1 MSKSNNKYIGLTIGP
16 ILDTINLT
24 SSPAALWAASYMFS
38 SVSKCICRKLTEE
51 YGVKLEQ
58 IVTPYYEKDAD
69 LLNKNDGVGL
79 FHDRVIFRKDDFNT
93 ADLGDLRDAVIA
105 DIAKNFT
112 ISDVEFLKKYIMIAH
127 VEFEG
132 SNPILDGGK
141 LLDAV
146 ELSKPYVFE
155 STDNPILSLF
165 TNKQGDS
172 GDGDAKRDT
181 DGEIR
186 KVGKNDAVKALLKE
200 FKGFQLED
208 RRNTNGD
215 VILKSLPDITRTKSS
230 KGYKRGKYYAIVRS
244 DGDKM
249 GEIISSLNSDK
260 SVKNFSKT
268 CLTYCSAIAKT
279 VGEYGGVTIYA
290 GGDDLLAI
298 LPCEEDGKTVFD
310 FVVAANKVFKRHFKS
325 YNKPTSLSFGIFIA
339 YNQFPLY
346 ESLAQSA
353 DLLFDVAKKKRNCVA
368 VKLQKHSGQSEALLI
383 SNQYLEYFS
392 NLSKLV
398 MKEKDQT
405 LLSAMHKVD
414 LFETAFR
421 AAFDYQTIQNLFVNT
436 FDADIHDDNNFVHM
450 VLPNLFRFLQSRAK
464 ADETSTAETTE
475 AEGATPDEKADT
487 PKAEEEKNADMI
499 RSETMTETS
508 GIFAVNDTGIC
519 QNDSVMTFRFILRIL
534 KFLIEKEG
542 DRE

>member
-1 MSKSNNKYIGLTIGP
+1 M
-16 ILDTINLT
+16 
-24 SSPAALWAASYMFS
+24 
-38 SVSKCICRKLTEE
+38 
-51 YGVKLEQ
+51 
-58 IVTPYYEKDAD
+58 
-69 LLNKNDGVGL
+69 
-79 FHDRVIFRKDDFNT
+79 
-93 ADLGDLRDAVIA
+93 
-105 DIAKNFT
+105 
-112 ISDVEFLKKYIMIAH
+112 
-127 VEFEG
+127 
-132 SNPILDGGK
+132 
-141 LLDAV
+141 
-146 ELSKPYVFE
+146 VFE

-165 TNKQGDS
+165 TNKTGDS
-172 GDGDAKRDT
+172 GDGDDKRDT

-186 KVGKNDAVKALLKE
+186 KVGKNEAVKAILKK

-208 RRNTNGD
+208 KRNTNGD
-215 VILKSLPDITRTKSS
+215 VILKSLPDITRTPSS

-249 GEIISSLNSDK
+249 GEIISSLDNDK
-260 SVKNFSKT
+260 RVKKFSKT
-268 CLTYCSAIAKT
+268 CLAYCSDIAKT

-298 LPCEEDGKTVFD
+298 LPCENDGKTVFD
-310 FVVAANKVFKRHFKS
+310 FLGAANEVFDQHFAS

-339 YNQFPLY
+339 HNRFPLY
-346 ESLAQSA
+346 EALAQSA
-353 DLLFDVAKKKRNCVA
+353 DLLFGVAKKKRNCVA

-383 SNQYLEYFS
+383 SNQYLKYFV

-436 FDADIHDDNNFVHM
+436 FDSDIHDDNNFVHV
-450 VLPNLFRFLQSRAK
+450 VLPNLFRFLQSRTK
-464 ADETSTAETTE
+464 ADQTNTAETTTAEE
-475 AEGATPDEKADT
+475 ATSDEKTDT

-499 RSETMTETS
+499 RSKTMTDTS
-508 GIFAVNDTGIC
+508 GIFAVNGTGIC
-519 QNDSVMTFRFILRIL
+519 QNDSVMTFCFILRIL
-534 KFLIEKEG
+534 KFFIEKEG

>member
-1 MSKSNNKYIGLTIGP
+1 MSQKYIGLTIGP

-38 SVSKCICRKLTEE
+38 SLSKCICRKLTEE
-51 YGVKLEQ
+51 YGVKPEQ
-58 IVTPYYEKDAD
+58 IVSPCYEKDAE

-79 FHDRVIFRKDDFNT
+79 FHDRVIFRKDDFDT
-93 ADLGDLRDAVIA
+93 AKLADLRNAVIT
-105 DIAKNFT
+105 DIAGEFNIT
-112 ISDVEFLKKYIMIAH
+112 DVEFLKKYIMIAH

-165 TNKQGDS
+165 TNKTGDS
-172 GDGDAKRDT
+172 GDGDDKRDT

-186 KVGKNDAVKALLKE
+186 KVGKNGAVKALLKKFTE
-200 FKGFQLED
+200 FQLEA
-208 RRNTNGD
+208 RRDTNGD
-215 VILKSLPDITRTKSS
+215 VILKSLPDITRTPKSLD
-230 KGYKRGKYYAIVRS
+230 YKRGKYYAIVRS

-249 GEIISSLNSDK
+249 GEIISSLDNDK
-260 SVKNFSKT
+260 RVKKFSKT
-268 CLTYCSAIAKT
+268 CLAYCSDIAKT
-279 VGEYGGVTIYA
+279 VGEYGGVTIYS

-298 LPCEEDGKTVFD
+298 LPCENDGKTVFD
-310 FVVAANKVFKRHFKS
+310 FVGAANKVFDQHFAS

-339 YNQFPLY
+339 HNRFPLY
-346 ESLAQSA
+346 EALAQSA
-353 DLLFDVAKKKRNCVA
+353 DLLFGVAKKKRNCVA

-383 SNQYLEYFS
+383 SNQYLKYFV

-436 FDADIHDDNNFVHM
+436 FDSDIHDDNNFVHV

-464 ADETSTAETTE
+464 ADQTKSQSLSQV
-475 AEGATPDEKADT
+475 
-487 PKAEEEKNADMI
+487 I
-499 RSETMTETS
+499 
-508 GIFAVNDTGIC
+508 
-519 QNDSVMTFRFILRIL
+519 
-534 KFLIEKEG
+534 
-542 DRE
+542 